1 MDQSE
6 IIALISL
13 LEDPDQEIRD
23 QIRARICEEGR
34 AITPYLEEHREM
46 HDVVG
51 WPVLIQNIIEE
62 IRSKE
67 LTKELDAW
75 FKGGCEDL
83 IEGALLV
90 ARFDDDELDEAQVRS
105 FMARLRQDIWLELNE
120 NLTAFEKVKVMNIF
134 FFEEYGFR
142 GNKEDYHRP
151 DNSFIHKVIENRSGN
166 PLLLSILYT
175 SIAQSLDIPIKG
187 INLPNHFIV
196 AYMLEDDWL
205 LKAIAAESDIM
216 FYINPFSKGA
226 ILHKAEID
234 QFLAQLDLKPEP
246 RFFEPC
252 GNGAMIRR
260 MINNLM
266 HAYQKQGDEE
276 KVSMLSEFVQLI
288 SASRS

>member
-23 QIRARICEEGR
+23 QIRTRICEEGR
-34 AITPYLEEHREM
+34 FITPYLQEQKELY
-46 HDVVG
+46 DVVG
-51 WPVLIQNIIEE
+51 WPILIQNIIEE
-62 IRSKE
+62 IKSKE
-67 LTKELDAW
+67 LTRELEVW

-83 IEGALLV
+83 VEGAILV
-90 ARFDDDELDEAQVRS
+90 ARFDDEELDETEVRAFIS
-105 FMARLRQDIWLELNE
+105 RLRQEIWLELNE

-134 FFEEYGFR
+134 FFEEYGFK
-142 GNKEDYHRP
+142 GNKEDYHLP
-151 DNSFIHKVIENRSGN
+151 DNSFIHKVIANRSGN

-175 SIAQSLDIPIKG
+175 SIAQSLDIPIRG

-196 AYMLEDDWL
+196 AYMIEDDWL
-205 LKAIAAESDIM
+205 MKVMEPENDIM

-234 QFLAQLDLKPEP
+234 QFLSQLDLRPEP

-252 GNGAMIRR
+252 GNGDMIRR

-266 HAYQKQGDEE
+266 HAYQKRGEEE
-276 KVSMLSEFVQLI
+276 KVKMLSGFVQLI
-288 SASRS
+288 SAPRS